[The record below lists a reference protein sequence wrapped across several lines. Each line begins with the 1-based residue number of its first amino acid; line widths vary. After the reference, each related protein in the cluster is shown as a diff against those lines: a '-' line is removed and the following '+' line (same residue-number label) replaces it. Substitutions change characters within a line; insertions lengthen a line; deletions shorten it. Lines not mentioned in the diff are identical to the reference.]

1 MSFRFRHALAES
13 SSFEGTLK
21 SLSLD
26 GPDLV
31 VEELAELPLHELLV
45 RF

>member
-1 MSFRFRHALAES
+1 MTASV
-13 SSFEGTLK
+13 GP
-21 SLSLD
+21 D
-26 GPDLV
+26 GADLV

>member
-1 MSFRFRHALAES
+1 VTA
-13 SSFEGTLK
+13 
-21 SLSLD
+21 SLGLD
-26 GPDLV
+26 GDDLV